1 VITTQSGVV
10 AFHEGLLMYRYRII
24 ALSLVVTSDRH
35 GVIPR
40 LMVKISPGAII
51 PSSGNEQQLALE

>member
-1 VITTQSGVV
+1 
-10 AFHEGLLMYRYRII
+10 MYRYRII
-24 ALSLVVTSDRH
+24 ALSLVVASNRH

-51 PSSGNEQQLALE
+51 LSSGNEQQLALE